1 MKNKRICLL
10 ALCLLTA
17 MIFGC
22 GMKNQSF
29 LQLPGQASDAPVTEP
44 EVKIVKPTPQIDAQ
58 LKQKQIGRFYY
69 ENLEEDE
76 QIIYLE
82 ILNILENFN
91 RDVAISTT
99 DTDLIEKVF
108 QYVLNDH
115 PEIFYVEGY
124 TFTRYTIGDIVK
136 KITLSGTYS
145 MSEEEAASSMERIES
160 YVQNCLSVLTPDMDE
175 YARVKYIYEY
185 IIGSTEYDEDAD
197 ENQNICSVFVYGS
210 SVCQGYAK
218 ATQYLLNRAGM
229 EATLVLGHVRGGEGH
244 AWNLVKIDGDYY
256 FVDPTWGDASYQRVE
271 GSSVSEHSIPP
282 INYDYLC
289 VTTKQL
295 ENTHTMDQREL
306 IPLCHSMTN
315 NFYVREGSYFT
326 EPDEAK
332 LESLF
337 TKAYA
342 EGSTYITLKCAS
354 KDVYDT
360 MFRMLI
366 TEQEIFQY
374 LNGEESTVSYSD
386 NKEQMSLSFW
396 L

>member
-1 MKNKRICLL
+1 MKKKQIVLL
-10 ALCLLTA
+10 AFCLFAA
-17 MIFGC
+17 MLFGC
-22 GMKNQSF
+22 GMKERGF
-29 LQLPGQASDAPVTEP
+29 LPFPGQATEAPSGEP
-44 EVKIVKPTPQIDAQ
+44 AVQIVKPTPQIDAQ

-69 ENLEEDE
+69 ESLEEDE
-76 QIIYLE
+76 QMIYLE
-82 ILNILENFN
+82 ILNILQNFD
-91 RDVAISTT
+91 RDVALSTT

-108 QYVLNDH
+108 QYILNDH

-124 TFTRYTIGDIVK
+124 TFTRYTIGESVK

-145 MSEEEAASSMERIES
+145 MSKEEADASMERIES

-185 IIGSTEYDEDAD
+185 IIGSTEYDENAD
-197 ENQNICSVFVYGS
+197 ENQNICSVFIYGS

-229 EATLVLGHVRGGEGH
+229 EATLVLGHVRAGEGH
-244 AWNLVKIDGDYY
+244 AWNLVKIEGDYY

-271 GSSVSEHSIPP
+271 GSSNDEHSIPP

-295 ENTHTMDQREL
+295 ENTHTMDQKEL

-315 NFYVREGSYFT
+315 NYYVREGSYFT
-326 EPDEAK
+326 QPDEAK
-332 LESLF
+332 LEALF
-337 TKAYA
+337 EKAYA
-342 EGSTYITLKCAS
+342 EGSTYVTLKCSS

-360 MFRMLI
+360 MFRILI
-366 TEQEIFQY
+366 TEQGIFQY
-374 LNGEESTVSYSD
+374 LSGGESTVSYSD

>member
-1 MKNKRICLL
+1 MKNKRTALAVFCLFL
-10 ALCLLTA
+10 TMLC
-17 MIFGC
+17 GC
-22 GMKNQSF
+22 GMKVQDF
-29 LQLPGQASDAPVTEP
+29 WQLPGQRTDAPKAEP
-44 EVKIVKPTPQIDAQ
+44 EVQFTKPTPQIDAK
-58 LKQKQIGRFYY
+58 LEQKQTGRFYY
-69 ENLEEDE
+69 ESLDEDE

-82 ILNILENFN
+82 ILHILENFD
-91 RDVAISTT
+91 RDVALSTT
-99 DTDLIEKVF
+99 DTDVIEKVF

-124 TFTRYTIGDIVK
+124 TFTRYTIGDSVK

-145 MSEEEAASSMERIES
+145 MSEEEAAACGERIES

-185 IIGSTEYDEDAD
+185 IIGSTEYDEDAR
-197 ENQNICSVFVYGS
+197 ENQNICSVFIYGS

-229 EATLVLGHVRGGEGH
+229 EAALVLGHVRGGEGH

-271 GSSVSEHSIPP
+271 GSEISENSIPP

-295 ENTHTMDQREL
+295 EKTHTMDQRER

-315 NFYVREGSYFT
+315 NYYVREGSYFT
-326 EPDEAK
+326 QPDEAK
-332 LESLF
+332 LEALF
-337 TKAYA
+337 ANAYA
-342 EGSTYITLKCAS
+342 QGSTYITLKCAS

-366 TEQEIFQY
+366 TEQGIFQY